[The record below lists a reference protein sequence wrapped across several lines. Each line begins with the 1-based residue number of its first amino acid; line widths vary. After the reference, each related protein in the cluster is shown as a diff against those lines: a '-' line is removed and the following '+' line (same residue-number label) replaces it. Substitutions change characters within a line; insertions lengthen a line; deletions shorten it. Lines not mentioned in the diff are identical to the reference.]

1 MEENVRELHIKENF
15 EQIDSLRIEENYG
28 KRIVYNNVWYNG
40 IIYIYFSTGELKIS
54 MSCKN
59 GLINGKYVEY
69 YKNGNIKETGTY
81 INGEINGKYIENFRK
96 GNLKRETFYEN
107 SNLNGI
113 QKEYYD
119 KNCSIYREIEYYYGN
134 PVNQEKIFYEN
145 GNLSALINYKN
156 GKKNG
161 VSEEYYESGIL
172 QNKFNYYDNELNGK
186 YTEYYENGNL
196 KIEGKFLNN
205 KMEEE
210 WVYYYENRDKEVLNF
225 KNDVFISSSYI
236 VDEEKKDPDV
246 KNDGLN
252 QIRNEKRENIQNIKT
267 EEKQTG
273 LETELKKTKKIK
285 NNSYDEIREWLLSS
299 LENMRKKENFPKEK
313 FIEKVRNLD
322 SEEKNRVFKA
332 IKWHMDTYKS
342 YFVRFDTEEI
352 YTGNEVLE
360 VFERLL
366 EGVSK

>member
-1 MEENVRELHIKENF
+1 M
-15 EQIDSLRIEENYG
+15 
-28 KRIVYNNVWYNG
+28 
-40 IIYIYFSTGELKIS
+40 
-54 MSCKN
+54 
-59 GLINGKYVEY
+59 
-69 YKNGNIKETGTY
+69 
-81 INGEINGKYIENFRK
+81 
-96 GNLKRETFYEN
+96 
-107 SNLNGI
+107 
-113 QKEYYD
+113 
-119 KNCSIYREIEYYYGN
+119 
-134 PVNQEKIFYEN
+134 
-145 GNLSALINYKN
+145 
-156 GKKNG
+156 
-161 VSEEYYESGIL
+161 SEEYYESGIL
-172 QNKFNYYDNELNGK
+172 QNKFNYYDDELNGK

-210 WVYYYENRDKEVLNF
+210 WVYYYENGDKEVLNF

-236 VDEEKKDPDV
+236 VDEEKKDLDIE
-246 KNDGLN
+246 NDGLN

-299 LENMRKKENFPKEK
+299 LENVRKTENFPKEK